1 MKRIRT
7 LLLPT
12 ALWLTLCFLVPPLPA
27 ADPDH
32 SQISVTVGRLLEQ
45 HHYNQQKLDE
55 EVGKQILVNYIE
67 ALDHSRLYFTQGD
80 VDTLLQKYGSNI
92 DARILLGN
100 ASPAVEIF
108 ALYRKRV
115 EERIAKVKQ
124 WIEKEKFDFKSNR
137 SIAINRQKLPW
148 PKDSTEADQIW
159 HDRIESEFL
168 QERLSKQSTGEPK
181 KVLNRRYGQVLKNL
195 EEQTD
200 ADAVNT
206 FISVIAQTYDP
217 HSDYLTKDDLED
229 FSISMKLSLVGIG
242 AVLQSDE
249 GYAKI
254 MELVVGG
261 PAHKQGELKVG
272 DRIAAVA
279 QGDEEFVDTVDMKL
293 NRVVRMI
300 RGNKGTT
307 VRLQVLPAQGTE
319 GAARKVI
326 AIVRDEVKIK
336 DKEAKAE
343 LIEKKDSNGNPI
355 RLGLITLPLFYSD
368 MDKPGKSTTD
378 DMLRLLNRL
387 KKENIAGLI
396 IDLRNN
402 GGGSLEEA
410 VRLTGLFIRK
420 GPVVQVKNANG
431 TLRSLRDTDP
441 TIAYDGPL
449 IVLTNTLSASASE
462 IFAGALQ
469 DYGRAVIVGD
479 RHTFGK
485 GTVQTVLDIGRFIP
499 YLGGGGKDAGALK
512 LTIQK
517 FYRVA
522 GGSTQL
528 NGVTSDIILP
538 SIYDQDEIG
547 EKALKN
553 PLPHDEVPPA
563 VYDRIVDAPLFIDEL
578 RELSKKRVESDPEF
592 KHIRENQARVKKRIA
607 ENAVSLNEKERR
619 DEMAKNKAR
628 EKAMEALRA
637 KRKAPEEKTWEI
649 TLDNVDKPELQLV
662 TNPPVEPAATPAAK
676 PAAQAGEKKDAE
688 KKPEKKKADDAALGE
703 DDDEED
709 GDSKVDAVK
718 DEALRILNDL
728 VDISRSRKTASV
740 ATETARASD

>member
-7 LLLPT
+7 LLFPT
-12 ALWLTLCFLVPPLPA
+12 ALCLTLSFLAAPLRA

-67 ALDHSRLYFTQGD
+67 ALDHSRLYFTQAD
-80 VDTLLQKYGSNI
+80 VDTITQKYGANLDS
-92 DARILLGN
+92 RILLGN
-100 ASPAVEIF
+100 ASPAVEIYTLF
-108 ALYRKRV
+108 RKRV

-124 WIEKEKFDFKSNR
+124 WIEKDHFDFKSSR
-137 SIAINRQKLPW
+137 TVAINRQKLPW
-148 PKDSTEADQIW
+148 PKDSTEADRIW
-159 HDRIESEFL
+159 HDRIENEFL
-168 QERLSKQSTGEPK
+168 QERLSKQSDGDPK

-261 PAHKQGELKVG
+261 PAHKEGELKVG

-300 RGNKGTT
+300 RGAKGTT
-307 VRLQVLPAQGTE
+307 VRLQVLPAQGTD
-319 GAARKVI
+319 GNARKVI
-326 AIVRDEVKIK
+326 SIVRDEVKIK

-343 LIEKKDSNGNPI
+343 LIEKKDSKGNPI

-402 GGGSLEEA
+402 GGGSLDEA

-420 GPVVQVKNANG
+420 GPVVQVKSANG

-441 TIAYDGPL
+441 EIAYDGPL

-469 DYGRAVIVGD
+469 DYGRALIVGD

-528 NGVTSDIILP
+528 NGVSSDIVLP

-547 EKALKN
+547 EKSLKN
-553 PLPHDEVPPA
+553 PLPHDEVPAA
-563 VYDRIVDAPLFIDEL
+563 VYDKIADVPLFADEL
-578 RELSKKRVESDPEF
+578 RELSKKRVEADPEF
-592 KHIRENQARVKKRIA
+592 KFIRENQARVKKRIE
-607 ENAVSLNEKERR
+607 ENTVSLNEKVRR
-619 DEMAKNKAR
+619 DEIAKNKER

-637 KRKAPEEKTWEI
+637 KRKAPEEKSYEI

-662 TNPPVEPAATPAAK
+662 ANPPATP
-676 PAAQAGEKKDAE
+676 EKEAD
-688 KKPEKKKADDAALGE
+688 KKPPVKKNADETGL
-703 DDDEED
+703 DDDES
-709 GDSKVDAVK
+709 DSKVDAVK
-718 DEALRILNDL
+718 DETVRILNDMVEL
-728 VDISRSRKTASV
+728 SRSRKTASV
-740 ATETARASD
+740 ITEAPQRSE